1 MSLRTPL
8 GKAIGLGS
16 AQSGAHHWW
25 MQRVTAVALI
35 PLALWFV
42 WSLMSLLGADQATV
56 QQWISQ
62 PLNAA
67 LLMALVIAM
76 FYHVQLGLQVVIEDY
91 VHTAWLEIS
100 LQILVKFAAI
110 IGALICTFAIVS
122 VF

>member
-42 WSLMSLLGADQATV
+42 WALMSLLGADQATV
-56 QQWISQ
+56 QAWISQ

-67 LLMALVIAM
+67 MLMALVIAM
-76 FYHVQLGLQVVIEDY
+76 FYHAQLGLQVVIEDY
-91 VHTAWLEIS
+91 VHTGWLEIS

>member
-76 FYHVQLGLQVVIEDY
+76 FYHAQLGLQVVIEDY

>member
-42 WSLMSLLGADQATV
+42 WSLMSLLGADQAIV
-56 QQWISQ
+56 QAWIRQ
-62 PLNAA
+62 PINAA

-76 FYHVQLGLQVVIEDY
+76 FYHAQLGLQVVIEDY
-91 VHTAWLEIS
+91 VHTGWLEIS

>member
-56 QQWISQ
+56 QAWISQ

-67 LLMALVIAM
+67 MLMALVIAM
-76 FYHVQLGLQVVIEDY
+76 FYHAQLGLQVVIEDY
-91 VHTAWLEIS
+91 VHTGWLEIS